1 MWSYDDLAIFVN
13 VVERGSFIAAANK
26 MKMPSSTVSRRLS
39 RLEADL
45 NVKLL
50 ERTSR
55 KIHLTEKGKI
65 FYEQCASLIKQIRE
79 NTRELTESIDK
90 IHGKLKITVPTY
102 LGNELMADLFIEFVK
117 ENPSIELEMLLSNDI
132 EDILDEEI
140 DIAIRVGPLVDS
152 NLIAQKL
159 WEMEYVICANNEY
172 VRKYGI
178 PKNPEDIKSH
188 HSLIFRSQQIPLVF
202 RHRET
207 AGESKINVQSRLI
220 SNDIKFTLHAV
231 CSGVGIACL
240 PRMFVNKKL
249 EAGDLT
255 ELLVDYE
262 LVNKKTVYAIYP
274 SKRYLPKKTQLLIN
288 YIKEKS
294 LLLCAQAD

>member
-13 VVERGSFIAAANK
+13 VVERGSFIAAAKK

-117 ENPSIELEMLLSNDI
+117 ENPGIELEMLLSNDI

-172 VRKYGI
+172 IRKYGI

-207 AGESKINVQSRLI
+207 AGESKINVKSRLI

-249 EAGDLT
+249 ETGDLT

-274 SKRYLPKKTQLLIN
+274 SKRYLPKKTQLLIK

-294 LLLCAQAD
+294 LLLCAPAD